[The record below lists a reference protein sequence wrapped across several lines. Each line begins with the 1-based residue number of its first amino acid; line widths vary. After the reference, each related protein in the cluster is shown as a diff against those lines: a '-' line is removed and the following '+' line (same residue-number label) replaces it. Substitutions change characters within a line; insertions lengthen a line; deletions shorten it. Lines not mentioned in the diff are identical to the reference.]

1 MAVILAV
8 SAAGGRDGSRIVLDL
23 RGLTY
28 INSGGLGLLVQ
39 LTARANSQ
47 GGRVVVAAPS
57 PFVADVL
64 ETTRLNRF
72 FDVAAGTDDAVARL
86 SAQSIPASSI

>member
-1 MAVILAV
+1 MQVDPERNLPWAL
-8 SAAGGRDGSRIVLDL
+8 SKFHLSWERPRQW
-23 RGLTY
+23 

-47 GGRVVVAAPS
+47 GGRVVVSAPS

-72 FDVAAGTDDAVARL
+72 FDVAANTDDAVARL
-86 SAQSIPASSI
+86 SAKSIPASSI